1 MIPRDELELVVPL
14 PIVAVLAVHA
24 QRDHGCV
31 CVTKMSKQPL
41 PSSASGATVCLE
53 APDSAQ
59 NAGDALV
66 VKLASLLMK
75 LSSVTSKPR
84 DPRAALSSR
93 PSFPFSQLSLTFTSD
108 QESDNV
114 SATLSGANSRNAG
127 CLGARCGE
135 AVNGGQATLRSGN
148 ERRESK
154 SLECK
159 EVKR

>member
-75 LSSVTSKPR
+75 ISSVTSKPR

-114 SATLSGANSRNAG
+114 SATLSGANSR
-127 CLGARCGE
+127 LEECGMSWGE
-135 AVNGGQATLRSGN
+135 MRRSSQWRTGDVAKW
-148 ERRESK
+148 ERTTRV
-154 SLECK
+154 K
-159 EVKR
+159 EPGM